1 MSIFIGY
8 IVRRIDN
15 CMRTAEDVVMPL
27 PVPLLGQN
35 GSQLDEV
42 VVPRGTQI
50 ILNFLGNNQ
59 SKAIWGEDA
68 MEWKPERWAALPQSV
83 LEAHVPG
90 VIPHL

>member
-1 MSIFIGY
+1 MSIPIKG
-8 IVRRIDN
+8 IARRIDY
-15 CMRTAEDVVMPL
+15 CIRTAEDVVMPL
-27 PVPLLGQN
+27 PVPLLGQDR
-35 GSQLDEV
+35 SQLDKV

-50 ILNFLGNNQ
+50 ILNFLGSNQ

-83 LEAHVPG
+83 LEARVPG